1 MVCAQLVAFG
11 RVSRRR
17 EEGREGRERRKEEK
31 RMALSQA
38 EKGYDKA
45 SNGLIGRQN
54 DHGNG
59 NGNGN
64 GVHGKQDEEL
74 VETDSQ
80 EHTETEDEMML

>member
-31 RMALSQA
+31 RMALLQA
-38 EKGYDKA
+38 EKGHDKA

-54 DHGNG
+54 DHGTGNVNG
-59 NGNGN
+59 NGM
-64 GVHGKQDEEL
+64 HGKQDEEL
-74 VETDSQ
+74 VETDRQ